1 MSTFQPEQGPLVRPY
16 AVTGGRTRPDYE
28 LAIEALVSTT
38 RLGDRSAESTAP
50 ERQQICYLCR
60 LARSVAEI
68 AAYLRMPLGV
78 ARVLVGDMAQE
89 GLVRVHQAHTPTDRP
104 DLALMQRVLNGLRNL

>member
-1 MSTFQPEQGPLVRPY
+1 VSTFQPEQGPLVRPY

-50 ERQQICYLCR
+50 ERQQICDLCR
-60 LARSVAEI
+60 RARSVAEI

-78 ARVLVGDMAQE
+78 ARVLVGDMPRRAWCAST
-89 GLVRVHQAHTPTDRP
+89 RRTPRPTDLILP
-104 DLALMQRVLNGLRNL
+104 

>member
-1 MSTFQPEQGPLVRPY
+1 VSSYPPEQGPLVRPY

-38 RLGDRSAESTAP
+38 RLGDRTAESTAP
-50 ERQQICYLCR
+50 ERQLICDLCR
-60 LARSVAEI
+60 RARSVAEI

-89 GLVRVHQAHTPTDRP
+89 GLVRVHQAAAATDRP

>member
-1 MSTFQPEQGPLVRPY
+1 MSSYQPEGPLVRPY

-28 LAIEALVSTT
+28 LASRRWSRPPA
-38 RLGDRSAESTAP
+38 RDRTAESTAP
-50 ERQQICYLCR
+50 ERSSSATC
-60 LARSVAEI
+60 AGGPVVAEI

-89 GLVRVHQAHTPTDRP
+89 GLVRVHQAAAPTDRP

>member
-1 MSTFQPEQGPLVRPY
+1 MSSYPPEQGPLVRPY
-16 AVTGGRTRPDYE
+16 AMTGGRTRPDHE
-28 LAIEALVSTT
+28 LAIEALISTT
-38 RLGDRSAESTAP
+38 RLGERVAESTAP
-50 ERQQICYLCR
+50 ERQMICDLCR
-60 LARSVAEI
+60 RARSVAEI

-89 GLVRVHQAHTPTDRP
+89 GLVRIHQPTVSSDRP

>member
-1 MSTFQPEQGPLVRPY
+1 VSTFQPEQGPLVRPY
-16 AVTGGRTRPDYE
+16 AVTGGRTRPDY
-28 LAIEALVSTT
+28 
-38 RLGDRSAESTAP
+38 D
-50 ERQQICYLCR
+50 LCR
-60 LARSVAEI
+60 RARSVAEI

-89 GLVRVHQAHTPTDRP
+89 GLVRVHQAQASTDRP

>member
-1 MSTFQPEQGPLVRPY
+1 VSTFQPEQGPLVRPY

-50 ERQQICYLCR
+50 ERQQICDLCR
-60 LARSVAEI
+60 RARSVAEI

>member
-38 RLGDRSAESTAP
+38 RLGDRSAE
-50 ERQQICYLCR
+50 
-60 LARSVAEI
+60 
-68 AAYLRMPLGV
+68 
-78 ARVLVGDMAQE
+78 
-89 GLVRVHQAHTPTDRP
+89 
-104 DLALMQRVLNGLRNL
+104 

>member
-38 RLGDRSAESTAP
+38 RLGDRSAEST
-50 ERQQICYLCR
+50 
-60 LARSVAEI
+60 RSVAEI

-89 GLVRVHQAHTPTDRP
+89 GLVRIHQAQAPTDRP

>member
-1 MSTFQPEQGPLVRPY
+1 LSTYPPEQGPLVRPY
-16 AVTGGRTRPDYE
+16 AMTGGRTRPDYE

-38 RLGDRSAESTAP
+38 RLGERSSESTAP
-50 ERQQICYLCR
+50 ERQIICDLCR
-60 LARSVAEI
+60 RARSVAEI

-89 GLVRVHQAHTPTDRP
+89 GLVRVHQAAVNADRP

>member
-50 ERQQICYLCR
+50 ERQQICDLCR
-60 LARSVAEI
+60 RARSVAEI
-68 AAYLRMPLGV
+68 AAYLRMPLDRRYWPATQHFAAPKCGV
-78 ARVLVGDMAQE
+78 I
-89 GLVRVHQAHTPTDRP
+89 
-104 DLALMQRVLNGLRNL
+104 